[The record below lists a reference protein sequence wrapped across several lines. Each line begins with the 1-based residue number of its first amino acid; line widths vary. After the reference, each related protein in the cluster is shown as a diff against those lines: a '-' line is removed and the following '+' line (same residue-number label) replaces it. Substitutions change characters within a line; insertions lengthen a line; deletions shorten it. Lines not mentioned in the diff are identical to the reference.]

1 MLVEDT
7 SENTFETNFNF
18 RINIFVS
25 LIIGIYFKLYGC
37 SIVHRYIEISL
48 TDYLSKSVIIS
59 NKWKKTKSKIKI
71 CVLKKKII
79 R

>member
-1 MLVEDT
+1 MLGDDT

-59 NKWKKTKSKIKI
+59 NK
-71 CVLKKKII
+71 
-79 R
+79 